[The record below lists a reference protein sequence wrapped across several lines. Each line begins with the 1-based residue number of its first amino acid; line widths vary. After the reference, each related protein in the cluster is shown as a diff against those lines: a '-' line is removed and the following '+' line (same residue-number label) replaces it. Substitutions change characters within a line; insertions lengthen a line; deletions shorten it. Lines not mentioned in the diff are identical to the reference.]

1 MLPFTVTRIVS
12 HDRQMASLS
21 DQMERMASRMDL
33 LTEVAEA
40 ASARAIRAEE
50 NAAAAAEARV
60 RAEKESD
67 AARAEAQTSAERAKQ
82 EATRI
87 YRSIGVE
94 TAWLDHPVTGPQEST
109 PPRVSEIYVNIIPQ
123 ATQGL
128 GLFSNSLGLAPGE
141 GRNRARLYVC
151 YDRVESL
158 YRKQIARV
166 AQHKTYRGATTAQ
179 ILGYAIAHEIG
190 HLLGLDAHSD
200 LGIMRQVWSPTD
212 LLNLAYDD
220 LAFTAQQA
228 AVIRTEVEMRQ
239 HVADG
244 VPEPRGQN

>member
-1 MLPFTVTRIVS
+1 MRRSFTHYLRLAAILVGTCSVG
-12 HDRQMASLS
+12 
-21 DQMERMASRMDL
+21 RMAMAGTVKMQTGLKITLHVYNWAHMDSET
-33 LTEVAEA
+33 LT
-40 ASARAIRAEE
+40 
-50 NAAAAAEARV
+50 
-60 RAEKESD
+60 
-67 AARAEAQTSAERAKQ
+67 RAKQ

-87 YRSIGVE
+87 YRAIGVE
-94 TAWLDHPVTGPQEST
+94 TVWLDHPVGGAQEST
-109 PPRVSEIYVNIIPQ
+109 PPRASEIYVNIIPQ

-128 GLFSNSLGLAPGE
+128 GLFSNSLGIAPGE

-200 LGIMRQVWSPTD
+200 LGIMRQAWSPTD
-212 LLNLAYDD
+212 LLNLAYGD

-239 HVADG
+239 QVADG
-244 VPEPRGQN
+244 VPEPRSQN